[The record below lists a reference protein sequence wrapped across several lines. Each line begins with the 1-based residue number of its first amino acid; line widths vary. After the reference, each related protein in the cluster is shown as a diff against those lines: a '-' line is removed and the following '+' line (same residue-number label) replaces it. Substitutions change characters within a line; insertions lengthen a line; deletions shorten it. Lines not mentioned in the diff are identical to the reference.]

1 MAYAKTNPPA
11 KVADAIGG
19 GPTLW
24 MYQSTDVKATVIA
37 ANYITNAIDLGMR
50 VGDAVI
56 ILDTTS
62 PLSSLAIVSALAST
76 GSTLV

>member
-1 MAYAKTNPPA
+1 MAYSKTLPPV
-11 KVADAIGG
+11 KVADGLAG
-19 GPTLW
+19 GPNLW

-37 ANYITNAIDLGMR
+37 ANYITNASDLGMR

-62 PLSSLAIVSALAST
+62 PLSSLAIVSAVATT